1 MSLWKKVK
9 RDVEEGIKKSLEF
22 VKKESKA
29 EKIRAE
35 KRARAVE
42 RQPQLSRRKDKMQ
55 KELCELGSRVY
66 ALRGQRKNPLEDKK
80 VGEIIARIKTIEQ
93 AAIVVAPKRKPAA
106 KKTAKKAKKKA
117 KKKTAK
123 KRR

>member
-42 RQPQLSRRKDKMQ
+42 RREPHRQGADRRAERRRAFTGRGRRSRAAGGP
-55 KELCELGSRVY
+55 GS
-66 ALRGQRKNPLEDKK
+66 
-80 VGEIIARIKTIEQ
+80 
-93 AAIVVAPKRKPAA
+93 
-106 KKTAKKAKKKA
+106 
-117 KKKTAK
+117 
-123 KRR
+123 

>member
-22 VKKESKA
+22 VKKESQA

-55 KELCELGSRVY
+55 KEFCELGSRVY
-66 ALRGQRKNPLEDKK
+66 ALRGQRNNPLEDKK
-80 VGEIIARIKTIEQ
+80 VKEIIARLKTIEQ

-106 KKTAKKAKKKA
+106 KRTAKKTKKKS
-117 KKKTAK
+117 KKIAAK

>member
-1 MSLWKKVK
+1 MGLWKKVK

-29 EKIRAE
+29 EKIRTE

-55 KELCELGSRVY
+55 KEFCELGSRVY
-66 ALRGQRKNPLEDKK
+66 ALRGQRNNPLEDKK
-80 VGEIIARIKTIEQ
+80 VREIVARIKTIEQ
-93 AAIVVAPKRKPAA
+93 EAIVVAPKRKSAA

-117 KKKTAK
+117 KKVTAK